1 MMGAFLDALGIAHEN
16 GLINEENVTPDD
28 AKVAPAAAAI
38 AAQFPAEQVSLYLNT
53 LLCQDPETWK
63 ALADVPERKD

>member
-16 GLINEENVTPDD
+16 GLIEEENVKPDE
-28 AKVAPAAAAI
+28 AKVAPAARAI
-38 AAQFPAEQVSLYLNT
+38 AKTFPAEDVALYLNT

-63 ALADVPERKD
+63 GLSDVPERTA